1 MTRVTFDLDALRSL
15 VVGIELGGFAKAADR
30 LGRST
35 SAVSAQLKKLEGQA
49 GAPILRKAGRGLA
62 LTPTGETL
70 LAYAR
75 RLIELNDE
83 AVAAARG
90 VELEGWVRIG
100 LQEDFG
106 ETLLPEALGR
116 FARAHPRVRVEAR
129 VERNA
134 ALIDGVTSGALDLAL
149 AWDGGVAT
157 PHAER
162 IAETAMRWIGPAG
175 RDDLWR
181 AADGE
186 PLPVAVMEAPC
197 LFRRVAIDALDLAGL
212 SWRLA
217 FVSASLAGVWA
228 ATAAGLGFAVRTALG
243 LPKNLR
249 ALAEDENG
257 LPALPS
263 LGLKLHRAEA
273 EPGPA
278 TRRLAAI
285 VAETLRDAVARASPP
300 EKGPAEPRP
309 AVQL

>member
-1 MTRVTFDLDALRSL
+1 MTPRITFDLDALRSF
-15 VVGIELGGFAKAADR
+15 VVGMELGGFAKAADR

-116 FARAHPRVRVEAR
+116 FARAHPKVRVEAR

-134 ALIDGVTSGALDLAL
+134 ALIDGVISGKLDLAL
-149 AWDGGVAT
+149 AWDGDAAT
-157 PHAER
+157 SHGER

-181 AADGE
+181 AASGE

-197 LFRRVAIDALDLAGL
+197 LFRRVAIDALDLAGI

-228 ATAAGLGFAVRTALG
+228 ATAAGLGLAVRTSLG
-243 LPKNLR
+243 LPANLR
-249 ALAEDENG
+249 ALGEAECG
-257 LPALPS
+257 LPPLPT
-263 LGLKLHRAEA
+263 LAVKLHRAEA

-278 TRRLAAI
+278 TQRLAAI
-285 VAETLRDAVARASPP
+285 VAETLREAAAR
-300 EKGPAEPRP
+300 GAEGTR
-309 AVQL
+309 

>member
-1 MTRVTFDLDALRSL
+1 MAARITFDLDALRSF

-49 GAPILRKAGRGLA
+49 GAPILRKSGRGLA

-116 FARAHPRVRVEAR
+116 FARAHPKVRVEAR

-134 ALIDGVTSGALDLAL
+134 ALIDGVISGKLDLAL
-149 AWDGGVAT
+149 AWDAGAAT
-157 PHAER
+157 PYCER

-175 RDDLWR
+175 RDEMWR
-181 AADGE
+181 ADGGE
-186 PLPVAVMEAPC
+186 PLPVAAMEAPC
-197 LFRRVAIDALDLAGL
+197 LFRRVAVDALDLAGI

-228 ATAAGLGFAVRTALG
+228 ATARPGGAHLARPAGQPACARRGRMRPAETALARSDAASRRGRAGTGDASVGGDRRRDAAGGGGAGAGFAV
-243 LPKNLR
+243 K
-249 ALAEDENG
+249 
-257 LPALPS
+257 S
-263 LGLKLHRAEA
+263 
-273 EPGPA
+273 
-278 TRRLAAI
+278 
-285 VAETLRDAVARASPP
+285 SS
-300 EKGPAEPRP
+300 
-309 AVQL
+309 

>member
-1 MTRVTFDLDALRSL
+1 MKARITFDLDALRSF

-35 SAVSAQLKKLEGQA
+35 SAVSAQLKKLEVQA

-62 LTPTGETL
+62 LTPTGETV

-116 FARAHPRVRVEAR
+116 FARAHPKVRVEAR

-134 ALIDGVTSGALDLAL
+134 ALIDGVISGKLDLAL
-149 AWDGGVAT
+149 AWDSDVAT
-157 PHAER
+157 PHCER
-162 IAETAMRWIGPAG
+162 VAETAMRWIGPAG
-175 RDDLWR
+175 RDDVWR
-181 AADGE
+181 ADGGE
-186 PLPVAVMEAPC
+186 PLPVAAMEAPC
-197 LFRRVAIDALDLAGL
+197 LFRRVAIDALDLAGI
-212 SWRLA
+212 SWRLT

-228 ATAAGLGFAVRTALG
+228 AAAAGLGFAVRTSLG
-243 LPKNLR
+243 LPANLR
-249 ALAEDENG
+249 AFADDECG
-257 LPALPS
+257 LPPLPS

-278 TRRLAAI
+278 THRLATI
-285 VAETLRDAVARASPP
+285 VAETVREAAARGA
-300 EKGPAEPRP
+300 
-309 AVQL
+309 

>member
-1 MTRVTFDLDALRSL
+1 MTRITFDLDALRSF

-35 SAVSAQLKKLEGQA
+35 SAVSAHLKKLEGQA
-49 GAPILRKAGRGLA
+49 GAPILRKSGRGLA

-75 RLIELNDE
+75 RLVELNDE

-116 FARAHPRVRVEAR
+116 FARAHPKVRVEAR

-134 ALIDGVTSGALDLAL
+134 ALIDGVISGKLDLAL
-149 AWDGGVAT
+149 AWDGDVAT
-157 PHAER
+157 PHGQR

-175 RDDLWR
+175 RDDVWR
-181 AADGE
+181 AASGE
-186 PLPVAVMEAPC
+186 PLPVAAMEAPC
-197 LFRRVAIDALDLAGL
+197 LFRRVAIDALDLAGI

-217 FVSASLAGVWA
+217 FVSASLAGDLGGDGGRARLRRPHFARPAGELTRVWR
-228 ATAAGLGFAVRTALG
+228 GRKRTA
-243 LPKNLR
+243 
-249 ALAEDENG
+249 
-257 LPALPS
+257 
-263 LGLKLHRAEA
+263 
-273 EPGPA
+273 
-278 TRRLAAI
+278 
-285 VAETLRDAVARASPP
+285 ETAVARSDAASRRGRAGTSDASVGDDRRRDRCGKRRRAGRVGNGKTLP
-300 EKGPAEPRP
+300 GF
-309 AVQL
+309 QI